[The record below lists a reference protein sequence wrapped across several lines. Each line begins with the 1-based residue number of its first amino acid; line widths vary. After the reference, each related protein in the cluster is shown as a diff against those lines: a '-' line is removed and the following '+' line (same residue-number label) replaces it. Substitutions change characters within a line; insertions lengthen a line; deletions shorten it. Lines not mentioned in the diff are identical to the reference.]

1 MQVHGK
7 AGTVGGTL
15 LTVLVNL
22 QTADIVKTCI
32 LAAVGA
38 LVSFCMS
45 LAMKWMVKKIKK
57 KGRSS

>member
-1 MQVHGK
+1 MQVHDK
-7 AGTVGGTL
+7 AGIAGGTL

-22 QTADIVKTCI
+22 QSSDIVKTCI

-45 LAMKWMVKKIKK
+45 LAMKWLVRKLKD
-57 KGRSS
+57 RSA